1 VSDVD
6 VGSTIKQLRQAAGIT
21 QAALADGLVSAAYIS
36 LIESGRRVPSTELLD
51 ALLDRLG
58 AGRGQD
64 AQDRDLLLKVV
75 AATEVGDIPGA
86 RTLVEAD
93 PDASATPRRR
103 LARAIVDQRTRFY
116 QRAQE
121 EFLELVDIFE
131 HGTEEHLRAVRGAC
145 ACARYTGWLERAISA
160 AEHALRLP
168 NPRSNPVLD
177 DLRVT
182 IRGSTATLL
191 ALRGDYAESLAM
203 CRGTLEQATTP
214 WARASALWVQ
224 SMTYES
230 QGEDELAVMSAREA
244 LAHARAGNLPIAQAE
259 IASAAAWL
267 ELRLGEF
274 DEQEIRSSLAEAED
288 VLQRAGAIDSVA
300 AIRATLAELRAH
312 TEGIHVALEDFE
324 AAIAMMSPTQHVVRA
339 HNLSIM
345 GALLADAGDAD
356 AAVGMLN
363 RALAE
368 LEHTENWAE
377 TSRAWRE
384 LSAAYEQLGLAEQAL
399 ECMKRA
405 VQFVGL
411 RPITTPGKTAQS
423 TAPIAGVGPR

>member
-36 LIESGRRVPSTELLD
+36 LIESGRRVPSGELLD
-51 ALLDRLG
+51 ALLERLG

-75 AATEVGDIPGA
+75 AATEVGDIA
-86 RTLVEAD
+86 SASALVAAD
-93 PDASATPRRR
+93 PDASATPLRR
-103 LARAIVDQRTRFY
+103 LARALVDQRTRFY

-121 EFLELVDIFE
+121 EFLELADIFE

-145 ACARYTGWLERAISA
+145 ACARYTGWLERAIST

-168 NPRSNPVLD
+168 TPRSNPVLD

-191 ALRGDYAESLAM
+191 ALRGDYAASLAM
-203 CRGTLEQATTP
+203 CRGTIEQATTP

-259 IASAAAWL
+259 IANAAAWL
-267 ELRLGEF
+267 ELRLGGF
-274 DEQEIRSSLAEAED
+274 DAQEMRKSLADAED

-300 AIRATLAELRAH
+300 AVRATLAELRAR
-312 TEGIHVALEDFE
+312 TESIFVALEDFE
-324 AAIAMMSPTQHVVRA
+324 AAIAMMSPNQHVMRA
-339 HNLSIM
+339 HNLCIM
-345 GALLADAGDAD
+345 GALLRDAGDAET
-356 AAVGMLN
+356 AVAMLN

-368 LEHTENWAE
+368 LQNTENWAE

-384 LSAAYEQLGLAEQAL
+384 LSVAYEQLGLVEPAL

-405 VQFVGL
+405 AQLVGL
-411 RPITTPGKTAQS
+411 RPISTTSQTVES
-423 TAPIAGVGPR
+423 TAPTG